1 MCKYLFED
9 RDMGKRRRLKEM
21 KNNIAN
27 AKEAGFSVAEILGEA
42 TEEFNEVEEVQENIE
57 DAWSS
62 IYYPPPYFSGTIY
75 ECWSVNMKNFLHA
88 RALWKF
94 C

>member
-27 AKEAGFSVAEILGEA
+27 AKEVGFSIAEILGEA
-42 TEEFNEVEEVQENIE
+42 TKEPVEADEV
-57 DAWSS
+57 
-62 IYYPPPYFSGTIY
+62 
-75 ECWSVNMKNFLHA
+75 
-88 RALWKF
+88 
-94 C
+94 

>member
-9 RDMGKRRRLKEM
+9 KDVGKRRRLKEM

-27 AKEAGFSVAEILGEA
+27 AKEVVFSIAEILGEA
-42 TEEFNEVEEVQENIE
+42 TEEPAEVEEVQENIE

-62 IYYPPPYFSGTIY
+62 IYYSPPYF
-75 ECWSVNMKNFLHA
+75 
-88 RALWKF
+88 
-94 C
+94 